1 MWETQFWSLGY
12 EDPLEKEWLQTWQSD
27 FERRKR
33 HTLFVVPGVS
43 LNFSKNG
50 SLYWLCSTLLVI
62 FVLRT
67 SPWHLSTPWAH
78 HACSVESNSWP
89 HGLLHAKLLCSWD
102 SQGKILEWVATYSSK
117 RSSQPGIEPTSP
129 ASIALTVSLNFILE
143 HSFVFISD
151 VQPRKRRD
159 ICICISDSLCFA
171 HDIF

>member
-102 SQGKILEWVATYSSK
+102 SQAKILEWVATYSSK

-129 ASIALTVSLNFILE
+129 ASIALTGGFFTTVPGKPILWCLK
-143 HSFVFISD
+143 SSNTLFL
-151 VQPRKRRD
+151 QL
-159 ICICISDSLCFA
+159 ICRWLIQRLC
-171 HDIF
+171 